1 MKAYELFSR
10 DLAGNELTRVAT
22 DRRAYYHALRQALK
36 DEVSA
41 GAECELLKH
50 YGEMI
55 GAEYSVE
62 SEQGYAEYVYGQGME
77 QSAPVYLYLLDAAA
91 LWECYEAVIDGIR
104 YPRDIG
110 QGFPFLVGGR
120 RLMWSEVQRM
130 AEAGTLP
137 VAVADDELRAR
148 LSMLLADMES
158 FGAKYAKLSGPAV
171 NNRAT
176 LQTAEVRIAAQ
187 PAASA
192 PAAVRQEDGEIARL
206 RAQVKQ
212 LETENAAQRAEIDRL
227 SSKGRADY
235 DAAAY
240 TAELILHNRMEEAA
254 AQGRQLGGR
263 LQAEVERLMQ
273 LQAEVNELKEQAAQT
288 EAQLQAERAQAEG
301 FRAQLQAARQAAQD
315 ARGECE
321 ELQKA
326 AAEGLQE
333 KQETEE
339 RLTRA
344 RAELSRQNAEL
355 RELQRQLAQTAAA
368 AELTRRQAE
377 RLS

>member
-10 DLAGNELTRVAT
+10 DLAGSELTRVAT

-41 GAECELLKH
+41 GAACELLEH
-50 YGEMI
+50 YFSILEKPD
-55 GAEYSVE
+55 
-62 SEQGYAEYVYGQGME
+62 
-77 QSAPVYLYLLDAAA
+77 PVYLYLLDAAA
-91 LWECYEAVIDGIR
+91 LWECYEAVVEGMR
-104 YPRDIG
+104 FPRDIG

-148 LSMLLADMES
+148 MMNLLARMIAGVDK
-158 FGAKYAKLSGPAV
+158 KYSALKPPAV
-171 NNRAT
+171 NARAT
-176 LQTAEVRIAAQ
+176 IRTVEARAAVQTPAA
-187 PAASA
+187 PAAASA
-192 PAAVRQEDGEIARL
+192 PAEDGEIVRL

-212 LETENAAQRAEIDRL
+212 LEADNAAQRAEIDRL

-263 LQAEVERLMQ
+263 LQAEVERLTQ
-273 LQAEVNELKEQAAQT
+273 LQAEVNELKDQAAQT

-315 ARGECE
+315 ARCECE

-333 KQETEE
+333 KQEAEE
-339 RLTRA
+339 RLTRV